1 LGLDSNFGPG
11 IDFTHHEIRAMTRFT
26 HTMTTKITA
35 PMIREVRGMF
45 APLMGRDHHH
55 SR

>member
-1 LGLDSNFGPG
+1 
-11 IDFTHHEIRAMTRFT
+11 MTRFT

-45 APLMGRDHHH
+45 APFMGRDHH
-55 SR
+55 RRR